1 MNDLWTKDISQHMGL
16 ICARENIL
24 YCNGELRVKISQV
37 SISMN
42 VIKYFVQNYYKKY
55 VSDSVAMVQLFHL
68 IVETL
73 WVIAFGVHHL
83 HQISSVTTSLCIMK
97 PTDLYMYLIFILHHV
112 DMRFKYINIFN
123 GDEVMICRYS
133 L

>member
-1 MNDLWTKDISQHMGL
+1 
-16 ICARENIL
+16 
-24 YCNGELRVKISQV
+24 
-37 SISMN
+37 MN

-55 VSDSVAMVQLFHL
+55 VSDGVAMVQLFHL

-73 WVIAFGVHHL
+73 WVMAFGVHHL

-97 PTDLYMYLIFILHHV
+97 HTDLYMYLVFILHHV
-112 DMRFKYINIFN
+112 AMRFKYINIFN